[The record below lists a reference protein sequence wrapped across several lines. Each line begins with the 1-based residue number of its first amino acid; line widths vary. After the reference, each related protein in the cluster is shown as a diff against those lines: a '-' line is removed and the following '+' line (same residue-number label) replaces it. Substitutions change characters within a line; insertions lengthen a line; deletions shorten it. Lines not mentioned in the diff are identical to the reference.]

1 MNESVLEEKL
11 YFNMSELICSS
22 KFDWGSRIISVGKSA
37 SKNIGVLI
45 RSMRFL
51 SPDVALHL

>member
-1 MNESVLEEKL
+1 MDESVHEEKL
-11 YFNMSELICSS
+11 YFNMPELIFSS
-22 KFDWGSRIISVGKSA
+22 KFDWGSCIISVGKSA